1 MDANEEEIITK
12 TSPSSSA
19 FTPSFAGFILMI
31 HSGHLRFAAIVVKKT
46 SHNHLLHSRPFAF
59 IRGKKIHIRGKK
71 SPLSF
76 FLEL

>member
-46 SHNHLLHSRPFAF
+46 SHNHLLH
-59 IRGKKIHIRGKK
+59 
-71 SPLSF
+71 
-76 FLEL
+76 